1 MKHAHFRLTS
11 LGYLFMVAFL
21 LFSSVICGQSKLI
34 RKFEHHFSHVWTKK
48 GVKFEKFE
56 DELGEHAYRVSRTK
70 KPLLV
75 LVHGFGMQSELAF
88 FKNKALLNDYD
99 LLMPDLLWHGQS
111 KLYETEDNSI
121 QSQVDHLYQI
131 ISSEKITEPFVLVGH
146 SYGGIV
152 SAYFAEQHPEL
163 VQKLILYD
171 SPACCY
177 SLEIANQHAQKLGV
191 ENVQELLA
199 PTSDASAKANLAT
212 AFHHVPWYFKLKVV
226 YRKSVRPKG
235 VETLDA
241 FVLRYL
247 FENSEELQ
255 QHHFTWTMPVY
266 LIWGKFD
273 GLIPLSIQESIA
285 QEHQIPKDHCFVL
298 NKSAHAGN
306 YEQHRKFNNFIRSV
320 AQ

>member
-1 MKHAHFRLTS
+1 MKHS
-11 LGYLFMVAFL
+11 LSISNHIGYLFLVAFL
-21 LFSSVICGQSKLI
+21 LFSNVTWSQAKLI
-34 RKFEHHFSHVWTKK
+34 KKFEQHFSHVWTKK

-88 FKNKALLNDYD
+88 FKNKALLKDYD

-111 KLYETEDNSI
+111 KLYDTVDNSI

-131 ISSEKITEPFVLVGH
+131 LLNEKITEPFTLVGH

-152 SAYFAEQHPEL
+152 SSYFAEQHPEL
-163 VQKLILYD
+163 VKNLVLYD

-177 SLEIANQHAQKLGV
+177 SLDIANEHAKNMGV

-212 AFHHVPWYFKLKVV
+212 AFHNVPWYFKLKVV
-226 YRKSVRPKG
+226 YSKSVRQKG
-235 VETLDA
+235 AKTLDA

-247 FENSEELQ
+247 FENSEELK
-255 QHHFTWTMPVY
+255 QHHFTWSMPVY
-266 LIWGKFD
+266 LIWGKYD
-273 GLIPLSIQESIA
+273 KLIPLSIQESIA
-285 QEHQIPKDHCFVL
+285 QAHQIPKDHCFVL

-306 YEQHRKFNNFIRSV
+306 YEQARKFNNFIRSV